1 MKQARALATI
11 MMFAAL
17 ALVVVAGGVA
27 IVLAAIEALSPSE
40 LLGVAGAFRTGFYAS
55 LLFGVV
61 PAVVLGAPAYWLL
74 WRAGRASWPAAL
86 ALGAA
91 LGALVVVVEPGL
103 TAWGIGCGIFASGL
117 THVAAT
123 RWLGPNNSFKHSHY
137 HRLGGC
143 LLLCI
148 S

>member
-11 MMFAAL
+11 VMFAAL
-17 ALVVVAGGVA
+17 ALIVVGGVVAV
-27 IVLAAIEALSPSE
+27 VLATIEVLSPSE
-40 LLGVAGAFRTGFYAS
+40 LWGVTGAFRTGFYAS

-74 WRAGRASWPAAL
+74 WRTGRASWPAAL
-86 ALGAA
+86 VLGAA

-103 TAWGIGCGIFASGL
+103 TAWGIGCGILASGL

-123 RWLGPNNSFKHSHY
+123 RWLGPNNSSKPTPL
-137 HRLGGC
+137 RGAA
-143 LLLCI
+143 
-148 S
+148 